1 MILKIKI
8 QDFFFFFL
16 LKKKKTS
23 PHAHSACDE
32 ASYFIMRLNSVRI

>member
-8 QDFFFFFL
+8 QDFFFFL